1 MTKKQI
7 IISLSSLLVASYIG
21 FFIYQRVQRRKSDEA
36 LDSYEDAL
44 EKLREA
50 KESAAP
56 LYIEPDLESLKE
68 DDDSDDEAYNVP
80 SAMIDDKAYEL
91 GYSGYA

>member
-21 FFIYQRVQRRKSDEA
+21 FFIYQRVQRRKADDA

-56 LYIEPDLESLKE
+56 LYIEPDLESLK
-68 DDDSDDEAYNVP
+68 DFDDEAYDNEP